1 MKRLLL
7 LFPAAGLL
15 WYLWPVSVGI
25 WNIGNM
31 LGTALC
37 LFFLVW
43 GALAPMLKRKAEKTG
58 RLQAYRTGTRILT
71 VLFASGFL
79 WAGMLTAQMYIA
91 TSRTAPSNTTAIVL
105 GSQVRGDEPSLDLW
119 ARIDA
124 AEKYLKENP
133 QAVCIASGGQGKG
146 ENRSEAV
153 VIREKLME
161 RGISA
166 ERILLESRSKTTE
179 ENLRYSAELLK
190 EHGLSSHVAIVTD
203 EYHQLRASWL
213 AEQKGLTPY
222 AVSAKSPRIILS
234 AMYTRELLALTATLV
249 QGEK

>member
-1 MKRLLL
+1 M
-7 LFPAAGLL
+7 LFPAIGLL

-25 WNIGNM
+25 WNIGNI

-37 LFFLVW
+37 IFFLLW
-43 GALAPMLKRKAEKTG
+43 GLLSPLLKHKAEITGHLKT
-58 RLQAYRTGTRILT
+58 YRTGTRILT
-71 VLFASGFL
+71 VLLVSGFL
-79 WAGMLTAQMYIA
+79 WAGILTAQMY
-91 TSRTAPSNTTAIVL
+91 TAANRNPPSNTTAIVL

-119 ARIDA
+119 ARIGA

-133 QAVCIASGGQGKG
+133 QAICIASGGKGKG

-161 RGISA
+161 QGISA
-166 ERILLESRSKTTE
+166 ERILLESRSKSTE

-190 EHGLSSHVAIVTD
+190 EHGLSPHVAIVTD

-249 QGEK
+249 LGEK

>member
-1 MKRLLL
+1 MKRLIL

-37 LFFLVW
+37 LFLLLW
-43 GALAPMLKRKAEKTG
+43 GTLAPKLRRKAEATG
-58 RLQAYRTGTRILT
+58 HSKAYRTGTRFCAGLLTAGFIWAGILT
-71 VLFASGFL
+71 V
-79 WAGMLTAQMYIA
+79 QMY
-91 TSRTAPSNTTAIVL
+91 TAAKQTPPSNTTAIVL

-119 ARIDA
+119 ARIGA

-133 QAVCIASGGQGKG
+133 KALCIASGGQGKG

-153 VIREKLME
+153 VIREKLIE

-166 ERILLESRSKTTE
+166 ERILLESRSKSTE

-213 AEQKGLTPY
+213 AKQKSLTSY
-222 AVSAKSPRIILS
+222 AVSANSPRIILS
-234 AMYTRELLALTATLV
+234 AMYTRELLALTATMFI
-249 QGEK
+249 GEK